1 MAQPIPL
8 RNLDRRLP
16 QAGRIRAG
24 RKVPMPGGKTRPGKL
39 TTFRFTSKD
48 EVSLNRVAELYG
60 GDVLPWSDPL
70 SPDRFELTT
79 EASEIKVAL
88 PPDPLG
94 GTPVYEMWSRGG
106 CERRCDGETCT
117 LSHGAGP
124 DGSEPKEV
132 PCLCATRG
140 ELACKLTTRLAVI
153 LPDVRFLGVWRLD
166 SRGKNAAK
174 ELPGMVEGVQA
185 MQAKGIVRAVL
196 RLDYRVEMHRGRKQ
210 EFVVPMLGVDA
221 TPEELAA
228 GSVRLGLQDGGA
240 SAPAV
245 LEAPSPGCPGCAS
258 PYSLHRR
265 GCPNEAP
272 LNPEVLRPTEIITPV
287 EGQPIVLGETPD
299 APVVRD
305 PEMVRHWLD
314 ALTTAQR
321 AKVLVKAR
329 EKAEEVG
336 WDVPTAFEAITLELA
351 DQVLGNGTP

>member
-1 MAQPIPL
+1 MAQPILL

-24 RKVPMPGGKTRPGKL
+24 RKVPLPEGKSRPAKL

-60 GDVLPWSDPL
+60 GEVKPWEDPL
-70 SPDRFELTT
+70 SPDRFEVTT

-94 GTPVYEMWSRGG
+94 GTPIYEMWSRGG

-117 LSHGAGP
+117 LSQGAGP

-140 ELACKLTTRLAVI
+140 ELACKLTTRLSVI
-153 LPDVRFLGVWRLD
+153 LPDVRFLGVWRID
-166 SRGKNAAK
+166 SKGKNAAK

-185 MQAKGIVRAVL
+185 MQEKGIVRAVL
-196 RLDYRVEMHRGRKQ
+196 RLDYRVEMRRGRKQ

-240 SAPAV
+240 PAA
-245 LEAPSPGCPGCAS
+245 LEAPLPGCPGCAS

-272 LNPEVLRPTEIITPV
+272 LNPEVLRPTEIITPT
-287 EGQPIVLGETPD
+287 EGQPIVMGEKANEVWPM
-299 APVVRD
+299 D
-305 PEMVRHWLD
+305 PQMVQHWLD
-314 ALTTAQR
+314 ALTAAQR

-336 WDVPTAFEAITLELA
+336 WDVPTKFEDIGLELA
-351 DQVLGNGTP
+351 DQVMGYGTP